1 MAMSYKRRR
10 GLALLVLVVGLP
22 VYIVL
27 VVSMMGWIGRLPV
40 VLEMLVYV
48 ALGVL
53 WVLPLKAVFK
63 GIGKVDP
70 GGDMPE

>member
-27 VVSMMGWIGRLPV
+27 VVSMLGWIGRLPV
-40 VLEMLVYV
+40 VLELAVYLV
-48 ALGVL
+48 LGVL
-53 WVLPLKAVFK
+53 WVLPLKALFK
-63 GIGKVDP
+63 GIGKADSSDDV
-70 GGDMPE
+70 

>member
-27 VVSMMGWIGRLPV
+27 VVSVMGWIGRLPV
-40 VLEMLVYV
+40 VLELLVYV
-48 ALGVL
+48 VLGVA
-53 WVLPLKAVFK
+53 WALPLKAVFK
-63 GIGKVDP
+63 GIGKADNSD
-70 GGDMPE
+70 GS